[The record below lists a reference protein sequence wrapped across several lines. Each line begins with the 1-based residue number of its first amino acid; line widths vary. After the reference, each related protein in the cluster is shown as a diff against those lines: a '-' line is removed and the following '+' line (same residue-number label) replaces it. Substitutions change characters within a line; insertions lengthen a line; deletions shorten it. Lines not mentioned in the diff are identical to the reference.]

1 MKATKKLTNG
11 WKIREKYWYRKRYRW
26 KLVSNV

>member
-1 MKATKKLTNG
+1 MNDAKKLTND
-11 WKIREKYWYRKRYRW
+11 WKIREKYPHRKRYRW